1 MASCLLKVPGSK
13 SNWVTFKYI
22 PRLQTRRVYKVYA
35 VASPVQ
41 KQFNFGQGSDT
52 QVEPSNN
59 KVTHK
64 EIFTTSDGRQ
74 IDCLPWDYGFRSGV
88 GRMYQ
93 EGYGRVPSNVL
104 ELLFQ
109 NIVAEF
115 RGLLMFQEWMQPD
128 KSMPESEE
136 LRSKLKELTLD
147 DEAVRQREKRLA
159 ATNEHAVATAPAYI
173 KYFYHLL
180 CFTLDLFYEGRPIER
195 FWTLEVVARIPYFAY
210 NSILHFYES
219 VGWWRAGGD
228 LRRLHF
234 AEEWNELHHLQIMET
249 LGGDQGWFDR
259 FLAHHSAIAY
269 YWLVVLFYFISP
281 KHSYHFMEMIEGHAR
296 DTYTEFILQ
305 NKHKLKDLPP
315 PKVACEY
322 YMGSDLYLFDELQS
336 PVCSGEQQFRCVRRP
351 NCNNLLDVFVNI
363 RDDEI
368 EHVKTMDSCKE
379 QKIACEIDWEAD
391 NKIS

>member
-1 MASCLLKVPGSK
+1 MNNQKDFKTNFYKPTVDYMYNWHLKGKPIKLFFCCSTPTFPTLQSVLICLELQIHTTMASCLLKVPGSK
-13 SNWVTFKYI
+13 TNWVTFKQI

-128 KSMPESEE
+128 KSIPESEE

-147 DEAVRQREKRLA
+147 DEAVRQK
-159 ATNEHAVATAPAYI
+159 
-173 KYFYHLL
+173 
-180 CFTLDLFYEGRPIER
+180 
-195 FWTLEVVARIPYFAY
+195 
-210 NSILHFYES
+210 
-219 VGWWRAGGD
+219 
-228 LRRLHF
+228 
-234 AEEWNELHHLQIMET
+234 
-249 LGGDQGWFDR
+249 
-259 FLAHHSAIAY
+259 
-269 YWLVVLFYFISP
+269 
-281 KHSYHFMEMIEGHAR
+281 
-296 DTYTEFILQ
+296 
-305 NKHKLKDLPP
+305 
-315 PKVACEY
+315 
-322 YMGSDLYLFDELQS
+322 
-336 PVCSGEQQFRCVRRP
+336 
-351 NCNNLLDVFVNI
+351 
-363 RDDEI
+363 
-368 EHVKTMDSCKE
+368 VKTQM
-379 QKIACEIDWEAD
+379 
-391 NKIS
+391 N